1 MKAPTWSTV
10 AIGVGAGFLT
20 GAIGV
25 AVLMQLP
32 RGNAASP
39 GETRRSESRLSE
51 TRTAQPVQ
59 AVKASRLASTDVS
72 RPPADTSAAP
82 RIGLEPI
89 ADLKKRHLEVPVR
102 GIERGA
108 LTDSFSQ
115 ARSEGRHEAM
125 DILAPRNTP
134 VLAVEDG
141 TIAKLFQSKAGGTT
155 IYQFDPNSTYAYYYA
170 HLERYAD
177 HIREGLQVRRGDVLG
192 YVGTSGNA
200 PKNTPHL
207 HFAILK
213 LGEDKKWWQGTAI
226 DPFDV
231 LR

>member
-1 MKAPTWSTV
+1 MGV
-10 AIGVGAGFLT
+10 ASGFFA

-25 AVLMQLP
+25 AVLIQLP
-32 RGNAASP
+32 KGNPIGPS
-39 GETRRSESRLSE
+39 GGRLVRSS
-51 TRTAQPVQ
+51 Q
-59 AVKASRLASTDVS
+59 LASADVK
-72 RPPADTSAAP
+72 RPPLATSSTP
-82 RIGLEPI
+82 RIGLEPL
-89 ADLKKRHLEVPVR
+89 ADLRNRRLQLPVR
-102 GIERGA
+102 GVDRNA
-108 LTDSFSQ
+108 LADSFDD
-115 ARSEGRHEAM
+115 ARAEGRHEAI

-155 IYQFDPNSTYAYYYA
+155 IYQFDPASTYAYYYA

-177 HIREGLQVRRGDVLG
+177 NLREGLQVRRGDVLG

-207 HFAILK
+207 HFAIFK
-213 LGEDKKWWQGTAI
+213 LGDDKKWWQGTAI